1 MRVVESLC
9 VGKVDDARCE
19 DALLVTDDFV
29 AICDGVT
36 AKAPGLVAGM
46 TRGRYAAQ
54 LVLEVIRDLP
64 AEADLGQFLA
74 ATRDRFARA
83 YVEAGFDALPAV
95 VQRFQTCVGVLSK
108 ARREVWLVGDIQ
120 LLVDGEQVVDTTI
133 QLESITAAARGL
145 YLESQLHRGATVAEL
160 LAHDPASSLIHPFV
174 ACGMDFSNVDH
185 RWGFSVI
192 DGGEVPLSLIPVVD
206 VSGATEVILATD
218 GYPHLRGTLAQS
230 EADLAHILAA
240 DPLCIRDNP
249 QPKGVVAGQVSYD
262 DRAYVRLR
270 LA

>member
-1 MRVVESLC
+1 
-9 VGKVDDARCE
+9 
-19 DALLVTDDFV
+19 
-29 AICDGVT
+29 
-36 AKAPGLVAGM
+36 
-46 TRGRYAAQ
+46 
-54 LVLEVIRDLP
+54 
-64 AEADLGQFLA
+64 
-74 ATRDRFARA
+74 
-83 YVEAGFDALPAV
+83 
-95 VQRFQTCVGVLSK
+95 
-108 ARREVWLVGDIQ
+108 
-120 LLVDGEQVVDTTI
+120 
-133 QLESITAAARGL
+133 
-145 YLESQLHRGATVAEL
+145 
-160 LAHDPASSLIHPFV
+160 
-174 ACGMDFSNVDH
+174 MDFSNVDH

-218 GYPHLRGTLAQS
+218 GYPRLRGTLAQS